1 MAYHNA
7 PTRSLREENKQLRS
21 FLLIGLAILLALLLW
36 TFRDLLLLALPEGL
50 TLMPTLTDVS
60 PEFQILTTVLFAS
73 LIFGITTAGAW
84 VYFQS
89 TKPHET
95 TPAEVNQQL
104 VAELAVSARQL
115 QLLFDNSPVPYFVM
129 DDEGNVRNPNKAT
142 LRFFAAAEDDVR
154 VANLYNRI
162 AAIRGER
169 SKPAIELF
177 FEKIRR
183 GISVADEEVTLK
195 TYDDRE
201 RIALLSIYSM
211 SEESPLL
218 YKHLVALRDVTEERE
233 SERIKTDFLLLASHQ
248 LRTPTT
254 AIKWHTEY
262 LLGSKKLTLE
272 PSVTEYLHEI
282 HHANERMMELVGTL
296 LTVSR
301 IEMGVLEPQP
311 EKIDCKALAEDLLD
325 ELNPNIEKK
334 AQVLSVDIT
343 PEACLEA
350 DRTMVRVAI
359 HNLLTNAIKYTP
371 RNGTITLRIEQG
383 DTMTTVVVR
392 DTGYGIPQNEQSRI
406 FSKMYRASNAK
417 KVSADGTGLGLY
429 LTKSFVEKL
438 GGSID
443 FVSKEG
449 EGTTFTIIMPNV
461 QSA

>member
-1 MAYHNA
+1 MGYHNT
-7 PTRSLREENKQLRS
+7 PISTLRRENKQLRT
-21 FLLIGLAILLALLLW
+21 FLVIGLAVLLLLGLW
-36 TFRDLLLLALPEGL
+36 IFRDLLFLALPDNV
-50 TLMPTLTDVS
+50 TLFPDINLA
-60 PEFQILTTVLFAS
+60 PELQIMVAVLIAS
-73 LIFGITTAGAW
+73 LIFGITTVGAW

-89 TKPHET
+89 TKQVEI

-104 VAELAVSARQL
+104 IAELAVSARQL

-129 DDEGNVRNPNKAT
+129 DNEGNVRNPNKAT

-162 AAIRGER
+162 TAVRGDY
-169 SKPAIELF
+169 SKSAIELF

-183 GISVADEEVTLK
+183 GISVAEEEVTMK
-195 TYDDRE
+195 TYDNRE

-211 SEESPLL
+211 SQDSPLL

-262 LLGSKKLTLE
+262 LLESKKLTLE
-272 PSVTEYLHEI
+272 PTVAEYLLQI

-301 IEMGVLEPQP
+301 IEMGVLEPQS
-311 EKIDCKALAEDLLD
+311 EKIDCKKLVDDLLD
-325 ELNPNIEKK
+325 ELSPNIMKK
-334 AQVLSVDIT
+334 SQVLSVNIT
-343 PEACLEA
+343 PNAVLEV
-350 DRTMVRVAI
+350 DKTMIRVAI

-371 RNGTITLRIEQG
+371 RSGTIVLNIEQG
-383 DTMTTVVVR
+383 STMTEVIVK
-392 DTGYGIPQNEQSRI
+392 DTGYGIPLNEQPHI

-438 GGSID
+438 GGSIT
-443 FVSKEG
+443 FVSTEG
-449 EGTTFTIIMPNV
+449 QGTTFTITMPNV
-461 QSA
+461 QST